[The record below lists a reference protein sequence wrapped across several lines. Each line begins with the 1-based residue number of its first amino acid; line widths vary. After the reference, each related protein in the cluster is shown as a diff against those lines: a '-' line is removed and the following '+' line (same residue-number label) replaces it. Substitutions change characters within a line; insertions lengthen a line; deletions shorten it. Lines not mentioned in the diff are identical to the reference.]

1 MNKKWFN
8 IQGKATDAVAEVY
21 IFDEIGAYGI
31 TAQDFIS
38 EMKEYKDT
46 PVNLRKKRMS
56 KRQNKVD
63 VVFDYLELLDIEIS
77 KRFGE
82 TATPKDILKHL
93 VERGMVEPKRLRN
106 YMIIADFDRRLVF
119 NKGNRTHT
127 FMDLSHKYKISESQA
142 QNIVYK
148 YRKKSRASE
157 NISY

>member
-1 MNKKWFN
+1 
-8 IQGKATDAVAEVY
+8 
-21 IFDEIGAYGI
+21 
-31 TAQDFIS
+31 
-38 EMKEYKDT
+38 
-46 PVNLRKKRMS
+46 MS

-63 VVFDYLELLDIEIS
+63 VVYDYLELLDIEIS
-77 KRFGE
+77 KGFGE
-82 TATPKDILKHL
+82 TATKKDILKHL

-106 YMIIADFDRRLVF
+106 YMIIADFDRRLVY

>member
-1 MNKKWFN
+1 
-8 IQGKATDAVAEVY
+8 
-21 IFDEIGAYGI
+21 
-31 TAQDFIS
+31 
-38 EMKEYKDT
+38 
-46 PVNLRKKRMS
+46 MS

-93 VERGMVEPKRLRN
+93 VERGMVERLRN
-106 YMIIADFDRRLVF
+106 YMIIADFDRRLSF

-148 YRKKSRASE
+148 YRKKSKASE

>member
-1 MNKKWFN
+1 
-8 IQGKATDAVAEVY
+8 
-21 IFDEIGAYGI
+21 
-31 TAQDFIS
+31 
-38 EMKEYKDT
+38 
-46 PVNLRKKRMS
+46 MS

-63 VVFDYLELLDIEIS
+63 VVFNYLDLLKKEIL

-106 YMIIADFDRRLVF
+106 YMIIADFDKRLCF

-127 FMDLSHKYKISESQA
+127 FMDLSIKYKVSESQA

-148 YRKKSRASE
+148 YRKKAKASE
-157 NISY
+157 NITY